1 MSLMFEFC
9 KLYGYLCSVKMN
21 KEILYIYNCT
31 FIRIIHLYVP
41 ELRMKLYSYVISII
55 LFYSYTDNNVKCVNY
70 FRDLK
75 KKHERDS
82 DELQQK
88 KKDAEAAV
96 SVLCYEPT
104 I

>member
-31 FIRIIHLYVP
+31 FIKIIHLYVP
-41 ELRMKLYSYVISII
+41 ELRMKLYSYVKSII

-75 KKHERDS
+75 KKQERDS
-82 DELQQK
+82 DELHQK

>member
-41 ELRMKLYSYVISII
+41 ELRMKLYSYVKSII
-55 LFYSYTDNNVKCVNY
+55 LFYSYTDNIVKCVNY

-75 KKHERDS
+75 KKQERDS

>member
-1 MSLMFEFC
+1 MFEFC

-41 ELRMKLYSYVISII
+41 ELRMKLYSYVKSII
-55 LFYSYTDNNVKCVNY
+55 LFYSYTDNHVQCVNY

-75 KKHERDS
+75 KKQERDS

>member
-41 ELRMKLYSYVISII
+41 KLRMKLYSYVKSII
-55 LFYSYTDNNVKCVNY
+55 LFYLYTDNNAKCVNY

-75 KKHERDS
+75 KKQERDS

-96 SVLCYEPT
+96 SILCDEPT

>member
-1 MSLMFEFC
+1 MSPMFEFC

-41 ELRMKLYSYVISII
+41 ELRMKLYSYVKSII

-75 KKHERDS
+75 KKQERDS
-82 DELQQK
+82 DELHQK

>member
-31 FIRIIHLYVP
+31 VIRIIHLYVP
-41 ELRMKLYSYVISII
+41 ELRMKLYSYVKSII

-75 KKHERDS
+75 KKQERDS

>member
-1 MSLMFEFC
+1 MFEFC

-41 ELRMKLYSYVISII
+41 ELRMKLYSYVKSII

-75 KKHERDS
+75 KKQERDS
-82 DELQQK
+82 DELHQK

>member
-41 ELRMKLYSYVISII
+41 ELRMKLYSYVKSII

-75 KKHERDS
+75 KKQERDS

>member
-1 MSLMFEFC
+1 MFEFC

-41 ELRMKLYSYVISII
+41 KLRMKLYSYVKSII
-55 LFYSYTDNNVKCVNY
+55 LFYLYTDNNAKCVNY

-75 KKHERDS
+75 KKQERDS

-96 SVLCYEPT
+96 SILCDEPT

>member
-41 ELRMKLYSYVISII
+41 KLRMKLYSYVKSII
-55 LFYSYTDNNVKCVNY
+55 LFFSYTDNHVKCVNY

-75 KKHERDS
+75 KKQERDS

>member
-41 ELRMKLYSYVISII
+41 ELRMKLYSYVKSII

>member
-31 FIRIIHLYVP
+31 FIRIIHLYVT
-41 ELRMKLYSYVISII
+41 ELRMKLYSYVKSII

-75 KKHERDS
+75 KKQERDS
-82 DELQQK
+82 DELHQK